1 MSDKQ
6 LNISIEQAKLLGNA
20 LRIKI
25 ISQLLDKPKTAKQ
38 VADLLGHSAGNVH
51 YHIRKLYEG
60 GLLELVK
67 EKQFGGV
74 TEKYYK
80 SKAKWFHSHSTE
92 VIDPVLKENF
102 NSNDSTALS
111 IRLNLTTEQQVEMK
125 EELKVLLER
134 WVEKTSVNEDEWS
147 FQEFSIGIRMI
158 STKQKDDHD
167 KKDGNDEIIFK

>member
-1 MSDKQ
+1 MNDRQ
-6 LNISIEQAKLLGNA
+6 LNVSIEQAKLLGNA

-25 ISQLLDKPKTAKQ
+25 ISQLLAKPKTAKQ

-60 GLLELVK
+60 GLLELVE

-80 SKAKWFHSHSTE
+80 SKSKWFHSNSSE

-102 NSNDSTALS
+102 NSNDSTAFS
-111 IRLNLTTEQQVEMK
+111 IRLNLTAEQQEEMK
-125 EELKVLLER
+125 EEFKAFLEK
-134 WVEKTSVNEDEWS
+134 WVEKTSVNDDELS
-147 FQEFSIGIRMI
+147 FQEFSIGVKMI

-167 KKDGNDEIIFK
+167 KKGGNDENIVK